1 MIITYFSYED
11 FRKELIET
19 MRGSAVALL
28 SGLN

>member
-11 FRKELIET
+11 FRKELVET
-19 MRGSAVALL
+19 MNISVVALL